1 MIRLRPL
8 VLIVL
13 SLGPIGPA
21 FAQDALRPVDTT
33 EVLVP
38 SRSSD
43 SIRADRERIDRFR
56 SEANR
61 RHDGGRLRLAE
72 AQVQVELFEKAI
84 EAVDLR
90 IRSAKK
96 EKREADKTV
105 AEAEKKDLER
115 RKNLMERRRELREA
129 EVELA
134 EAEVTYAER
143 AGRALDFEQQLERK
157 RLDSGERSL
166 LLELERKTLEAKLEQ
181 ETHRRSLVDRR
192 VRLVERQLSL
202 MQAQVNFSKR

>member
-8 VLIVL
+8 ILIAL

-21 FAQDALRPVDTT
+21 FGQDALRPVDTT
-33 EVLVP
+33 EVLVA

-56 SEANR
+56 SDASR

-72 AQVQVELFEKAI
+72 ARVQVELFEKAI

-115 RKNLMERRRELREA
+115 RKNLMERRRELRQA

-134 EAEVTYAER
+134 EAEVSYAER

-157 RLDSGERSL
+157 RLDTGDRSL
-166 LLELERKTLEAKLEQ
+166 LLELERKTLEARLEQ
-181 ETHRRSLVDRR
+181 ETDRRSMVDRR